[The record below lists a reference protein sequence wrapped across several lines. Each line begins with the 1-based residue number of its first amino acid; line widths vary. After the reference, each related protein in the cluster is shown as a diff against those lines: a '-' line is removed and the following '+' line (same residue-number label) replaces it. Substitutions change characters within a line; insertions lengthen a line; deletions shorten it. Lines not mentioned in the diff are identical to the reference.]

1 MKSSCRY
8 SEGSEGEGLRSLG
21 PNIFFQVR
29 GAGRSDIG
37 GKLVL
42 QCYRRPPTVGGV
54 CNFLGSVSSQQKYE
68 VMDEP
73 VLQLQVT
80 AQFYLESKRKYI
92 LEV

>member
-42 QCYRRPPTVGGV
+42 QCLEGLLPSGACVIS
-54 CNFLGSVSSQQKYE
+54 L
-68 VMDEP
+68 
-73 VLQLQVT
+73 VL
-80 AQFYLESKRKYI
+80 SRGNKNMK
-92 LEV
+92 